1 MLEYIWKQ
9 QDDVDSLD
17 EKDEKFVNN
26 LSEVDIEAGPEAGSR
41 RPVGLL
47 SPLHVGLAVGI
58 NILVNMNTLRT
69 LMREYMID
77 GYWPRLLI
85 GLAIP
90 FQFAVSQVSSF
101 LFPTSRILRLICLSI
116 RQFFCVI
123 VIAVILQLLGPVKQM
138 HSNNRYYSG
147 VRPPRMKGPLPDFVS
162 STFNSDLLSDRADTL
177 IHAVL

>member
-1 MLEYIWKQ
+1 MALVLWSDEVNKLVPHAQQISDLMLEYIWKQ

-26 LSEVDIEAGPEAGSR
+26 ISEVDIEAGPEAGSR

-69 LMREYMID
+69 LIREYMID

-90 FQFAVSQVSSF
+90 FQFAVSQVSSS
-101 LFPTSRILRLICLSI
+101 TVAWRIR
-116 RQFFCVI
+116 
-123 VIAVILQLLGPVKQM
+123 
-138 HSNNRYYSG
+138 N
-147 VRPPRMKGPLPDFVS
+147 
-162 STFNSDLLSDRADTL
+162 
-177 IHAVL
+177 